1 MGWIHLIYGKM
12 MKIDE
17 KLKRKL
23 LIVQGCTLFF
33 FVGFLSLFYM
43 LGGGAQANYSVEEV
57 ALNLDTLPDVMVDEI
72 PNDRLEA
79 FRQATH
85 LLKQEKELEEANNS
99 FLFLEEDAENEMD
112 VLDTTINESLFETL
126 KEVVV
131 GSSEDP
137 IIPNRKQIAQ
147 RVPRRGEG
155 GSAIR
160 TAKNETSEDWEAK
173 MQAEIAERER
183 RLQELYYGKKV
194 VNEPLQTSSSTE
206 DEPTENEKDVK
217 ITKNKN
223 GFRTLGV
230 SGSSTTPQGSVR
242 AVIHGEQKD
251 ITESS
256 QIKLRILDPI
266 EVDGFMIPRNTI
278 IFGMASFSEN
288 RVNIDIENIAFRNNI
303 YPFRGRIYDQDGFL
317 GIYIPDN
324 LVNDAKTE
332 ASSETVSAA
341 DVNFSGLT
349 GIVSTGAN
357 AIVNAAKNV
366 VTGSIRRTKVTLPAN
381 YKLIIK
387 TNEK

>member
-1 MGWIHLIYGKM
+1 M
-12 MKIDE
+12 MKIDD

-33 FVGFLSLFYM
+33 FVGFLSIFYM
-43 LGGGAQANYSVEEV
+43 LGGGSQANYSVEEV

-79 FRQATH
+79 FKQATH

-99 FLFLEEDAENEMD
+99 FLFLEEDVEKETNI
-112 VLDTTINESLFETL
+112 LDTTIDESLFETL

-131 GSSEDP
+131 GSSGAP

-147 RVPRRGEG
+147 RTPRKGSG
-155 GSAIR
+155 GSATR
-160 TAKNETSEDWEAK
+160 TAKDETAEDWEAQ

-194 VNEPLQTSSSTE
+194 VNELPQTSSSTE
-206 DEPTENEKDVK
+206 DEPTENEKEVK
-217 ITKNKN
+217 TTKNKN

-230 SGSSTTPQGSVR
+230 SATSTAPKGSVR

-332 ASSETVSAA
+332 ASSETVSSA

-349 GIVSTGAN
+349 GIVSSGAN

>member
-1 MGWIHLIYGKM
+1 M

-85 LLKQEKELEEANNS
+85 LLKQEKELEEVNNS

>member
-1 MGWIHLIYGKM
+1 M
-12 MKIDE
+12 MKIDD

-23 LIVQGCTLFF
+23 LIVQGCTLFL
-33 FVGFLSLFYM
+33 FVGLLSLFYM
-43 LGGGAQANYSVEEV
+43 LGGGSQANYSVEEV

-79 FRQATH
+79 FKQATH
-85 LLKQEKELEEANNS
+85 LLKQEKELEEVNNS
-99 FLFLEEDAENEMD
+99 FLFLEEVEENETNA
-112 VLDTTINESLFETL
+112 LDTTVNESVFDAL

-131 GSSEDP
+131 GSSEAP

-147 RVPRRGEG
+147 RTPRKGSG
-155 GSAIR
+155 GSATR
-160 TAKNETSEDWEAK
+160 TAKDETAEDWEAK

-194 VNEPLQTSSSTE
+194 VNELPQTSSSTE
-206 DEPTENEKDVK
+206 DEPTENEKEVK
-217 ITKNKN
+217 TTKNKN

-230 SGSSTTPQGSVR
+230 SATSTAPKGSVR

-332 ASSETVSAA
+332 ASSETVSSA

-349 GIVSTGAN
+349 GIVSSGAN

>member
-1 MGWIHLIYGKM
+1 M

-147 RVPRRGEG
+147 RVPRRGES

-278 IFGMASFSEN
+278 IFGMA
-288 RVNIDIENIAFRNNI
+288 
-303 YPFRGRIYDQDGFL
+303 
-317 GIYIPDN
+317 
-324 LVNDAKTE
+324 
-332 ASSETVSAA
+332 
-341 DVNFSGLT
+341 
-349 GIVSTGAN
+349 
-357 AIVNAAKNV
+357 
-366 VTGSIRRTKVTLPAN
+366 
-381 YKLIIK
+381 
-387 TNEK
+387 

>member
-1 MGWIHLIYGKM
+1 M
-12 MKIDE
+12 MKIDD

-33 FVGFLSLFYM
+33 FVGFLSIFYM
-43 LGGGAQANYSVEEV
+43 LGGGSQANYSVEEV

-79 FRQATH
+79 FKQATH

-99 FLFLEEDAENEMD
+99 FLFLEEDVEKETNI
-112 VLDTTINESLFETL
+112 LDTTIDESLFETL

-131 GSSEDP
+131 GSSEAP

-147 RVPRRGEG
+147 RTPRKGSG
-155 GSAIR
+155 GSATR
-160 TAKNETSEDWEAK
+160 TAKDETAEDWEAK

-194 VNEPLQTSSSTE
+194 VNELPQTSSSTE
-206 DEPTENEKDVK
+206 DEPTENEKEVK
-217 ITKNKN
+217 TTKNKN

-230 SGSSTTPQGSVR
+230 SATSTAPKGSVR

-332 ASSETVSAA
+332 ASSETVSSA

-349 GIVSTGAN
+349 GIVSSGAN

-366 VTGSIRRTKVTLPAN
+366 VIGSIRRTKVTLPAN

>member
-1 MGWIHLIYGKM
+1 M
-12 MKIDE
+12 MKIDD

-33 FVGFLSLFYM
+33 FVGFLSIFYM
-43 LGGGAQANYSVEEV
+43 LGGGSQANYSVEEV

-79 FRQATH
+79 FKQATH

-99 FLFLEEDAENEMD
+99 FLFLEEDVEKETNI
-112 VLDTTINESLFETL
+112 LDTTIDESLFETL

-131 GSSEDP
+131 GSSEAP
-137 IIPNRKQIAQ
+137 IIPNRKQVAQ
-147 RVPRRGEG
+147 RTHRKGSG
-155 GSAIR
+155 GSATR
-160 TAKNETSEDWEAK
+160 TAKDETAEDWEAK

-194 VNEPLQTSSSTE
+194 VNELPQTSSSTE
-206 DEPTENEKDVK
+206 DEPTENEKEVK
-217 ITKNKN
+217 TTKNKN

-230 SGSSTTPQGSVR
+230 SATSTVPKGSVR

-332 ASSETVSAA
+332 ASSETVSSA

-349 GIVSTGAN
+349 GIVSSGAN

>member
-1 MGWIHLIYGKM
+1 

-147 RVPRRGEG
+147 RVPRRGE
-155 GSAIR
+155 
-160 TAKNETSEDWEAK
+160 
-173 MQAEIAERER
+173 
-183 RLQELYYGKKV
+183 
-194 VNEPLQTSSSTE
+194 
-206 DEPTENEKDVK
+206 
-217 ITKNKN
+217 
-223 GFRTLGV
+223 
-230 SGSSTTPQGSVR
+230 SG
-242 AVIHGEQKD
+242 
-251 ITESS
+251 
-256 QIKLRILDPI
+256 
-266 EVDGFMIPRNTI
+266 
-278 IFGMASFSEN
+278 
-288 RVNIDIENIAFRNNI
+288 
-303 YPFRGRIYDQDGFL
+303 RG
-317 GIYIPDN
+317 
-324 LVNDAKTE
+324 
-332 ASSETVSAA
+332 
-341 DVNFSGLT
+341 
-349 GIVSTGAN
+349 
-357 AIVNAAKNV
+357 
-366 VTGSIRRTKVTLPAN
+366 
-381 YKLIIK
+381 
-387 TNEK
+387 

>member
-1 MGWIHLIYGKM
+1 M
-12 MKIDE
+12 MKIDD

-33 FVGFLSLFYM
+33 FVGFLSIFYM
-43 LGGGAQANYSVEEV
+43 LGGGSQANYSVEEV

-79 FRQATH
+79 FKQATH

-99 FLFLEEDAENEMD
+99 FLFLEEDVEKETNI
-112 VLDTTINESLFETL
+112 LDTTIDESLFETL

-131 GSSEDP
+131 GSSGAP

-147 RVPRRGEG
+147 RTPRKGSG
-155 GSAIR
+155 GSATR
-160 TAKNETSEDWEAK
+160 TAKDETAEDWEAK

-194 VNEPLQTSSSTE
+194 VNELPQTSSSTE
-206 DEPTENEKDVK
+206 DEPTENEKEVK
-217 ITKNKN
+217 TTKNKN

-230 SGSSTTPQGSVR
+230 SATSTAPKGSVR

-266 EVDGFMIPRNTI
+266 EVDGFMILRNTI

-332 ASSETVSAA
+332 ASSETVSSA

-349 GIVSTGAN
+349 GIVSSGAN

>member
-1 MGWIHLIYGKM
+1 M
-12 MKIDE
+12 MKIDD

-33 FVGFLSLFYM
+33 FVGFLSIFYM
-43 LGGGAQANYSVEEV
+43 LGGGSQANYSVEEV

-79 FRQATH
+79 FKQATH

-99 FLFLEEDAENEMD
+99 FLFLEEDVEKETNI
-112 VLDTTINESLFETL
+112 LDTTIDESLFETL

-131 GSSEDP
+131 GSSEAP

-147 RVPRRGEG
+147 RTPRKGSG
-155 GSAIR
+155 GSATR
-160 TAKNETSEDWEAK
+160 TAKDETAEDWEAK

-194 VNEPLQTSSSTE
+194 VNELPQTSSSTE
-206 DEPTENEKDVK
+206 DEPTENEKEVK
-217 ITKNKN
+217 TTKNKN

-230 SGSSTTPQGSVR
+230 SATSTAPKGSVR

-332 ASSETVSAA
+332 ASSETVSSA

-349 GIVSTGAN
+349 GIVSSGAN
-357 AIVNAAKNV
+357 AIVNAAKNI

>member
-1 MGWIHLIYGKM
+1 M
-12 MKIDE
+12 MKIDD
-17 KLKRKL
+17 KLKRTL

-33 FVGFLSLFYM
+33 FVGFLSIFYM
-43 LGGGAQANYSVEEV
+43 LGGGSQANYSVEEV

-79 FRQATH
+79 FKQATH

-99 FLFLEEDAENEMD
+99 FLFLEEDVEKETNI
-112 VLDTTINESLFETL
+112 LDTTIDESLFETL

-131 GSSEDP
+131 GSSGAP

-147 RVPRRGEG
+147 RTPRKGSG
-155 GSAIR
+155 GSATR
-160 TAKNETSEDWEAK
+160 TAKDETAEDWEAK

-194 VNEPLQTSSSTE
+194 VNELPQTSSSTE
-206 DEPTENEKDVK
+206 DEPTENEKEVK
-217 ITKNKN
+217 TTKNKN

-230 SGSSTTPQGSVR
+230 SATSTAPKGSVR

-332 ASSETVSAA
+332 ASSETVSSA

-349 GIVSTGAN
+349 GIVSSGAN

>member
-1 MGWIHLIYGKM
+1 M
-12 MKIDE
+12 MKIDD

-33 FVGFLSLFYM
+33 FVGFLSIFYM
-43 LGGGAQANYSVEEV
+43 LGGGSQANYSVEEV

-79 FRQATH
+79 FKQATH

-99 FLFLEEDAENEMD
+99 FLFLEEDVEKETNI
-112 VLDTTINESLFETL
+112 LDTTIDESLFETL

-131 GSSEDP
+131 GSSGAP

-147 RVPRRGEG
+147 RTPRKGSG
-155 GSAIR
+155 GSATR
-160 TAKNETSEDWEAK
+160 TAKDETAEDWEAK

-194 VNEPLQTSSSTE
+194 VNELPQTSSSTE
-206 DEPTENEKDVK
+206 DEPTENEKEVK
-217 ITKNKN
+217 TTKNKN

-230 SGSSTTPQGSVR
+230 SATSTAPKGSVR

-332 ASSETVSAA
+332 ASSETVSSA

-349 GIVSTGAN
+349 GIVSSGAN

>member
-1 MGWIHLIYGKM
+1 M
-12 MKIDE
+12 MKIDD

-33 FVGFLSLFYM
+33 FVGFLSIFYM
-43 LGGGAQANYSVEEV
+43 LGGGSQANYSGEEV

-79 FRQATH
+79 FKQATH

-99 FLFLEEDAENEMD
+99 FLFLEEDVEKETNI
-112 VLDTTINESLFETL
+112 LDTTIDESLFETL

-131 GSSEDP
+131 GSSGAP

-147 RVPRRGEG
+147 RTPRKGSG
-155 GSAIR
+155 GSATR
-160 TAKNETSEDWEAK
+160 TAKDETAEDWEAQ

-194 VNEPLQTSSSTE
+194 VNELPQTSSSTE
-206 DEPTENEKDVK
+206 DEPIENEKEVK
-217 ITKNKN
+217 TTKNKN

-230 SGSSTTPQGSVR
+230 SATSTAPKGSVR

-332 ASSETVSAA
+332 ASSETVSSA

-349 GIVSTGAN
+349 GIVSSGAN

>member
-1 MGWIHLIYGKM
+1 M
-12 MKIDE
+12 MKIDD

-33 FVGFLSLFYM
+33 FVGFLSIFYM
-43 LGGGAQANYSVEEV
+43 LGGGLQANYSVEEV

-79 FRQATH
+79 FKQATH

-99 FLFLEEDAENEMD
+99 FLFLEEDVEKETNI
-112 VLDTTINESLFETL
+112 LDTTIDESLFETL

-131 GSSEDP
+131 GSSEAQ

-147 RVPRRGEG
+147 RTPRKGSG
-155 GSAIR
+155 GSATR
-160 TAKNETSEDWEAK
+160 TAKDETAEDWEAK

-194 VNEPLQTSSSTE
+194 VNELPQTSSSTE
-206 DEPTENEKDVK
+206 DEPTENEKEVK
-217 ITKNKN
+217 TTKNKN

-230 SGSSTTPQGSVR
+230 SATSTVPKGSVR

-332 ASSETVSAA
+332 ASSETVSSA

-349 GIVSTGAN
+349 GIVSSGAN

>member
-1 MGWIHLIYGKM
+1 M
-12 MKIDE
+12 MKIDD

-33 FVGFLSLFYM
+33 FVGFLSIFYM
-43 LGGGAQANYSVEEV
+43 LGGGSQANYSVEEV

-79 FRQATH
+79 FKQATH

-99 FLFLEEDAENEMD
+99 FLFLEEDVEKETNI
-112 VLDTTINESLFETL
+112 LDTTIDESLFETL

-131 GSSEDP
+131 GSSGAP

-147 RVPRRGEG
+147 RTPRKGSG
-155 GSAIR
+155 GSATR
-160 TAKNETSEDWEAK
+160 TAKDETAEDWEAK

-194 VNEPLQTSSSTE
+194 VNELPQTSSSKE
-206 DEPTENEKDVK
+206 DEPTENEKEVK
-217 ITKNKN
+217 TTKNKN

-230 SGSSTTPQGSVR
+230 SATSTAPKGSVR

-332 ASSETVSAA
+332 ASSETVSSA

-349 GIVSTGAN
+349 GIVSSGAN

>member
-1 MGWIHLIYGKM
+1 M
-12 MKIDE
+12 MKIDD

-33 FVGFLSLFYM
+33 FVGFLSIFYM
-43 LGGGAQANYSVEEV
+43 LGGGSQANYSVEEV

-79 FRQATH
+79 FKQATH

-99 FLFLEEDAENEMD
+99 FLFLEEDVEKETNI
-112 VLDTTINESLFETL
+112 LDTTIDESLFETL

-131 GSSEDP
+131 GSSEAP
-137 IIPNRKQIAQ
+137 IIPNRKQVAQ
-147 RVPRRGEG
+147 RTPRKGSG
-155 GSAIR
+155 GSATR
-160 TAKNETSEDWEAK
+160 TAKDETAEDWEAK

-194 VNEPLQTSSSTE
+194 ENELPQTSSSTE
-206 DEPTENEKDVK
+206 DEPTENEKEVK
-217 ITKNKN
+217 TTKNKN

-230 SGSSTTPQGSVR
+230 SATSTAPKGSVR

-332 ASSETVSAA
+332 ASSETVSSA

-349 GIVSTGAN
+349 GIVSSGAN

>member
-1 MGWIHLIYGKM
+1 M
-12 MKIDE
+12 MKIDD

-33 FVGFLSLFYM
+33 FVGFLSIFYM
-43 LGGGAQANYSVEEV
+43 LGGGSQANYSVEEV

-79 FRQATH
+79 FKQATH

-99 FLFLEEDAENEMD
+99 FLFLEEDVEKETNI
-112 VLDTTINESLFETL
+112 LDTTIDESLFETL

-131 GSSEDP
+131 GSSEAP
-137 IIPNRKQIAQ
+137 IIPNRKQVAQ
-147 RVPRRGEG
+147 RTPRKGSG
-155 GSAIR
+155 GSATR
-160 TAKNETSEDWEAK
+160 TAKDETAEDWEAK
-173 MQAEIAERER
+173 MHAEIAERER

-194 VNEPLQTSSSTE
+194 VNELPQTSSSTE
-206 DEPTENEKDVK
+206 DEPTENEKEVK
-217 ITKNKN
+217 TTKNKN

-230 SGSSTTPQGSVR
+230 SATSTAPKGSVR

-332 ASSETVSAA
+332 ASSETVSSA

-349 GIVSTGAN
+349 GIVSSGAN

>member
-1 MGWIHLIYGKM
+1 M
-12 MKIDE
+12 MKIDD

-33 FVGFLSLFYM
+33 FVGFLSIFYM
-43 LGGGAQANYSVEEV
+43 LGGGSQANYSVEEV

-79 FRQATH
+79 FKQATH

-99 FLFLEEDAENEMD
+99 FLFLEEDVEKETNI
-112 VLDTTINESLFETL
+112 LDTTIDESLFETL

-131 GSSEDP
+131 GSSEAP
-137 IIPNRKQIAQ
+137 IIPNRKQVAQ
-147 RVPRRGEG
+147 RTPRKGSG
-155 GSAIR
+155 GSATR
-160 TAKNETSEDWEAK
+160 TAKDETAEDWEAK

-194 VNEPLQTSSSTE
+194 VNELPQTSSSTE
-206 DEPTENEKDVK
+206 DEPTENEKEVK
-217 ITKNKN
+217 TTKNKN

-230 SGSSTTPQGSVR
+230 SATSTAPKGSVR

-332 ASSETVSAA
+332 ASSETVSSA

-349 GIVSTGAN
+349 GIVSSGAN

>member
-1 MGWIHLIYGKM
+1 M
-12 MKIDE
+12 MKIDD

-33 FVGFLSLFYM
+33 FVGFLSIFYM
-43 LGGGAQANYSVEEV
+43 LGGGSQANYSVEEV

-79 FRQATH
+79 FKQATH

-99 FLFLEEDAENEMD
+99 FLFLEEDVEKETNI
-112 VLDTTINESLFETL
+112 LDTTIDESLFETL

-131 GSSEDP
+131 GSSGAP

-147 RVPRRGEG
+147 RTPRKGSG
-155 GSAIR
+155 GSATR
-160 TAKNETSEDWEAK
+160 TAKDETAEDWEAK

-194 VNEPLQTSSSTE
+194 VNELPQTSSSTE
-206 DEPTENEKDVK
+206 DEPTENEKEVK
-217 ITKNKN
+217 TTKNRN

-230 SGSSTTPQGSVR
+230 SATSTAPKGSVR

-332 ASSETVSAA
+332 ASSETVSSA

-349 GIVSTGAN
+349 GIVSSGAN

>member
-1 MGWIHLIYGKM
+1 M

-85 LLKQEKELEEANNS
+85 LLKQEKELEEVNNS

-194 VNEPLQTSSSTE
+194 VNELPQTSSSTE
-206 DEPTENEKDVK
+206 DEPTENEKEVK
-217 ITKNKN
+217 TTKNKN

-230 SGSSTTPQGSVR
+230 SATSTAPKGSVR

-332 ASSETVSAA
+332 ASSETVSSA

-349 GIVSTGAN
+349 GIVSSGAN

>member
-1 MGWIHLIYGKM
+1 M
-12 MKIDE
+12 MKIDD

-33 FVGFLSLFYM
+33 FVGFLSIFYM
-43 LGGGAQANYSVEEV
+43 LGGGSQANYSVEEV

-79 FRQATH
+79 FKQATH

-99 FLFLEEDAENEMD
+99 FLFLEEDVEKETNI
-112 VLDTTINESLFETL
+112 LDTTIDESLFETL

-131 GSSEDP
+131 GSSEAP

-147 RVPRRGEG
+147 RTPRKGSG
-155 GSAIR
+155 GSATR
-160 TAKNETSEDWEAK
+160 TAKDETAEDWEAK

-194 VNEPLQTSSSTE
+194 VNELPQTSSSTE
-206 DEPTENEKDVK
+206 DEPTENEKEVK
-217 ITKNKN
+217 TTKNKN

-230 SGSSTTPQGSVR
+230 SATSTAPKGSVR

-332 ASSETVSAA
+332 ASSETVSSA

-349 GIVSTGAN
+349 GIVSSGAN

-366 VTGSIRRTKVTLPAN
+366 VTGSIRRTKVTLTAN

>member
-1 MGWIHLIYGKM
+1 M
-12 MKIDE
+12 MKIDD

-33 FVGFLSLFYM
+33 FVGFLSIFYM
-43 LGGGAQANYSVEEV
+43 LGGGSQANYSVEEV

-79 FRQATH
+79 FKQATH

-99 FLFLEEDAENEMD
+99 FLFLEEDVEKETNI
-112 VLDTTINESLFETL
+112 LDTTIDESLFETL

-131 GSSEDP
+131 GSSEAP
-137 IIPNRKQIAQ
+137 IIPNRKQVAQ
-147 RVPRRGEG
+147 RTPRKGSG
-155 GSAIR
+155 GSATR
-160 TAKNETSEDWEAK
+160 TAKDETAEDWEAK

-194 VNEPLQTSSSTE
+194 VNELPQTSSSTE
-206 DEPTENEKDVK
+206 DEPTENEKEVK
-217 ITKNKN
+217 TTKNKN

-230 SGSSTTPQGSVR
+230 SAISTAPKGSVR

-332 ASSETVSAA
+332 ASSETVSSA

-349 GIVSTGAN
+349 GIVSSGAN

>member
-1 MGWIHLIYGKM
+1 M

-147 RVPRRGEG
+147 RVPRRGES

-223 GFRTLGV
+223 GFRTLSV

-266 EVDGFMIPRNTI
+266 EVGGFMIPRNTI

>member
-1 MGWIHLIYGKM
+1 M
-12 MKIDE
+12 MKIDD

-33 FVGFLSLFYM
+33 FVGFLSIFYM
-43 LGGGAQANYSVEEV
+43 LGGGSQANYSVEEV

-79 FRQATH
+79 FKQATH

-99 FLFLEEDAENEMD
+99 FLFLEEDVEKETNI
-112 VLDTTINESLFETL
+112 LDTTIDESLFETL

-131 GSSEDP
+131 GSSEAP

-147 RVPRRGEG
+147 RTPRKGSG
-155 GSAIR
+155 GSATR
-160 TAKNETSEDWEAK
+160 TAKDETAEDWEAQ

-194 VNEPLQTSSSTE
+194 VNELPQTSSSTE
-206 DEPTENEKDVK
+206 DEPTENEKEVK
-217 ITKNKN
+217 TTKNKN

-230 SGSSTTPQGSVR
+230 SATSTAPKGSVR

-332 ASSETVSAA
+332 ASSETVSSA

-349 GIVSTGAN
+349 GIVSSGAN

>member
-1 MGWIHLIYGKM
+1 M

-43 LGGGAQANYSVEEV
+43 LGGGAQANYSDEEV

-99 FLFLEEDAENEMD
+99 FLFLEEDAENEVD

-137 IIPNRKQIAQ
+137 IILNRKQIAQ

-160 TAKNETSEDWEAK
+160 TAKDETSEDWEAK

-194 VNEPLQTSSSTE
+194 VNEPLQTSSSKE
-206 DEPTENEKDVK
+206 DEPAENEKDVR

-230 SGSSTTPQGSVR
+230 SGSSTTLQGSVR

-381 YKLIIK
+381 YKLIIR

>member
-1 MGWIHLIYGKM
+1 M

-99 FLFLEEDAENEMD
+99 FLFLEEEAENEMD

-266 EVDGFMIPRNTI
+266 EVDSFMIPRNTI

>member
-1 MGWIHLIYGKM
+1 M
-12 MKIDE
+12 MKIDD

-33 FVGFLSLFYM
+33 FVGFLSIFYM
-43 LGGGAQANYSVEEV
+43 LGGGSQANYSVEEV

-79 FRQATH
+79 FKQATH

-99 FLFLEEDAENEMD
+99 FLFLEEDVEKETNI
-112 VLDTTINESLFETL
+112 LDTTIDESLFETL

-131 GSSEDP
+131 GSSEAP
-137 IIPNRKQIAQ
+137 LIPNRKQIAQ
-147 RVPRRGEG
+147 RTPRKGSG
-155 GSAIR
+155 GSATR
-160 TAKNETSEDWEAK
+160 TAKDETAEDWEAK

-194 VNEPLQTSSSTE
+194 VNELPQTSSSTE
-206 DEPTENEKDVK
+206 DEPTENEKEVK
-217 ITKNKN
+217 TTKNKN

-230 SGSSTTPQGSVR
+230 SATSTAPKGSVR

-332 ASSETVSAA
+332 ASSETVSSA

-349 GIVSTGAN
+349 GIVSSGAN

>member
-1 MGWIHLIYGKM
+1 M
-12 MKIDE
+12 MKIDD

-33 FVGFLSLFYM
+33 FVGFLSIFYM
-43 LGGGAQANYSVEEV
+43 LGGGSQANYSVEEV

-79 FRQATH
+79 FKQATH

-99 FLFLEEDAENEMD
+99 FLFLEEDVEKETNI
-112 VLDTTINESLFETL
+112 LDTTIDESLFETL

-131 GSSEDP
+131 ASSGAP

-147 RVPRRGEG
+147 RTPRKGSG
-155 GSAIR
+155 GSATR
-160 TAKNETSEDWEAK
+160 TAKDETAEDWEAK

-194 VNEPLQTSSSTE
+194 VNELPQTSSSTE
-206 DEPTENEKDVK
+206 DEPTENEKEVK
-217 ITKNKN
+217 TTKNKN

-230 SGSSTTPQGSVR
+230 SATSTAPKGSVR

-332 ASSETVSAA
+332 ASSETVSSA

-349 GIVSTGAN
+349 GIVSSGAN

>member
-1 MGWIHLIYGKM
+1 M
-12 MKIDE
+12 MKIDD

-33 FVGFLSLFYM
+33 FVGFLSIFYM
-43 LGGGAQANYSVEEV
+43 LGGGSQANYSVEEV

-79 FRQATH
+79 FKQATH

-99 FLFLEEDAENEMD
+99 FLFLEEDVEKETNI
-112 VLDTTINESLFETL
+112 LDTTIDESLFETL

-131 GSSEDP
+131 GSSGAP

-147 RVPRRGEG
+147 RTPRKGSG
-155 GSAIR
+155 GSATR
-160 TAKNETSEDWEAK
+160 TAKDETAEDWEAQ

-194 VNEPLQTSSSTE
+194 VNELPQTSSSTE
-206 DEPTENEKDVK
+206 DEPIENEKEVK
-217 ITKNKN
+217 TTKNKN

-230 SGSSTTPQGSVR
+230 SATSTAPKGSVR

-332 ASSETVSAA
+332 ASSETVSSA

-349 GIVSTGAN
+349 GIVSSGAN

>member
-1 MGWIHLIYGKM
+1 M

-43 LGGGAQANYSVEEV
+43 LGGGAQANYSDEEV

-147 RVPRRGEG
+147 RVPRRGES

-194 VNEPLQTSSSTE
+194 VNELPQTSSSTE
-206 DEPTENEKDVK
+206 DEPTENEKEVK
-217 ITKNKN
+217 TTKNKN

-230 SGSSTTPQGSVR
+230 SATSTAPKGSVR

-332 ASSETVSAA
+332 ASSETVSSA

-349 GIVSTGAN
+349 GIVSSGAN

>member
-1 MGWIHLIYGKM
+1 

-147 RVPRRGEG
+147 RVPRRGES

>member
-1 MGWIHLIYGKM
+1 M
-12 MKIDE
+12 MKIDD

-33 FVGFLSLFYM
+33 FVGFLSIFYM
-43 LGGGAQANYSVEEV
+43 LGGGSQANYSVEEV

-79 FRQATH
+79 FKQATH

-99 FLFLEEDAENEMD
+99 FLFLEEDVEKETNI
-112 VLDTTINESLFETL
+112 LDTTIDESLFETL

-131 GSSEDP
+131 GSSEAP

-147 RVPRRGEG
+147 RTPRKGSGE
-155 GSAIR
+155 SATR
-160 TAKNETSEDWEAK
+160 TAKDETAEDWEAK

-194 VNEPLQTSSSTE
+194 VNELPQTSSSTE
-206 DEPTENEKDVK
+206 DEPTENEKEVK
-217 ITKNKN
+217 TTKNKN

-230 SGSSTTPQGSVR
+230 SATSTAPKGSVR

-332 ASSETVSAA
+332 ASSETVSSA

-349 GIVSTGAN
+349 GIVSSGAN

>member
-1 MGWIHLIYGKM
+1 M
-12 MKIDE
+12 MKIDD

-33 FVGFLSLFYM
+33 FVGFLSIFYM
-43 LGGGAQANYSVEEV
+43 LGGGSQANYSVEEV

-79 FRQATH
+79 FKQATH

-99 FLFLEEDAENEMD
+99 FLFLEEDVEKETNI
-112 VLDTTINESLFETL
+112 LDTTIDESLFETL

-131 GSSEDP
+131 GSSEAP

-147 RVPRRGEG
+147 RTPRKGSG
-155 GSAIR
+155 GSATR
-160 TAKNETSEDWEAK
+160 TAKDETAENWEAK

-194 VNEPLQTSSSTE
+194 VNELPQTSSSTE
-206 DEPTENEKDVK
+206 DEPTENEKEVK
-217 ITKNKN
+217 TTKNKN

-230 SGSSTTPQGSVR
+230 SATSTAPKGSVR

-332 ASSETVSAA
+332 ASSETVSSA

-349 GIVSTGAN
+349 GIVSSGAN

>member
-1 MGWIHLIYGKM
+1 M
-12 MKIDE
+12 MKIDD

-33 FVGFLSLFYM
+33 FVGFLSIFYM
-43 LGGGAQANYSVEEV
+43 LGGGSQANYSVEEV

-79 FRQATH
+79 FKQATH

-99 FLFLEEDAENEMD
+99 FLFLEEDVEKETNI
-112 VLDTTINESLFETL
+112 LDTTIDESLFETL

-131 GSSEDP
+131 GSSEAP

-147 RVPRRGEG
+147 RTPRKGSG
-155 GSAIR
+155 GSATR
-160 TAKNETSEDWEAK
+160 TAKDETAEDWEAK
-173 MQAEIAERER
+173 MQAEIAEKER

-194 VNEPLQTSSSTE
+194 VNELPQTSSSTE
-206 DEPTENEKDVK
+206 DEPTENEKEVK
-217 ITKNKN
+217 TTKNKN

-230 SGSSTTPQGSVR
+230 SATSTVPKGSVR

-332 ASSETVSAA
+332 ASSETVSSA

-349 GIVSTGAN
+349 GIVSSGAN

>member
-1 MGWIHLIYGKM
+1 M
-12 MKIDE
+12 MKIDD

-33 FVGFLSLFYM
+33 FVGFLSIFYM
-43 LGGGAQANYSVEEV
+43 LGGGSQANYSVEEV

-79 FRQATH
+79 FKQATH

-99 FLFLEEDAENEMD
+99 FLFLEEDVEKETNI
-112 VLDTTINESLFETL
+112 LDTTIDESLFETL

-131 GSSEDP
+131 GSSEAP

-147 RVPRRGEG
+147 RTPRKGSG
-155 GSAIR
+155 GSATR
-160 TAKNETSEDWEAK
+160 TAKDETAEDWEAK

-194 VNEPLQTSSSTE
+194 VNELPQTSSSTE
-206 DEPTENEKDVK
+206 DEPTENEKEVK
-217 ITKNKN
+217 TTKNKN

-230 SGSSTTPQGSVR
+230 SATSTAPKGSVR

-332 ASSETVSAA
+332 ASSETVSSA

-349 GIVSTGAN
+349 GIVSSGAN

-366 VTGSIRRTKVTLPAN
+366 VTGSIRRTKITLPAN

>member
-1 MGWIHLIYGKM
+1 M
-12 MKIDE
+12 MKIDD

-33 FVGFLSLFYM
+33 FVGFLSIFYM
-43 LGGGAQANYSVEEV
+43 LGGGSQANYSVEEV

-79 FRQATH
+79 FKQATH

-99 FLFLEEDAENEMD
+99 FLFLEEDVEKETNI
-112 VLDTTINESLFETL
+112 LDTTIDESLFETL

-131 GSSEDP
+131 GSSEAP

-147 RVPRRGEG
+147 RTPRKGSG
-155 GSAIR
+155 GSATR
-160 TAKNETSEDWEAK
+160 TAKDETAEDWEAK
-173 MQAEIAERER
+173 MQAEIAEKER

-194 VNEPLQTSSSTE
+194 VNELPQTSSSTE
-206 DEPTENEKDVK
+206 DEPTENEKEVK
-217 ITKNKN
+217 TTKNKN

-230 SGSSTTPQGSVR
+230 SATSTAPKGSVR

-332 ASSETVSAA
+332 ASSETVSSA

-349 GIVSTGAN
+349 GIVSSGAN

>member
-1 MGWIHLIYGKM
+1 M
-12 MKIDE
+12 MKIDD

-33 FVGFLSLFYM
+33 FVGFLSIFYM
-43 LGGGAQANYSVEEV
+43 LGGGSQANYSVEEV

-79 FRQATH
+79 FKQATH

-99 FLFLEEDAENEMD
+99 FLFLEEDVEKETNI
-112 VLDTTINESLFETL
+112 LDTTIDESLFETL

-131 GSSEDP
+131 GSSEAP

-147 RVPRRGEG
+147 RTPRKGSG
-155 GSAIR
+155 GSATR
-160 TAKNETSEDWEAK
+160 TAKDETAEDWEAK

-194 VNEPLQTSSSTE
+194 VNELPQTSSSTE
-206 DEPTENEKDVK
+206 DEPTENEKEVK
-217 ITKNKN
+217 TTKNKN

-230 SGSSTTPQGSVR
+230 SATSTAPKGSVR

-332 ASSETVSAA
+332 ASSETISSA

-349 GIVSTGAN
+349 GIVSSGAN

>member
-1 MGWIHLIYGKM
+1 M

-99 FLFLEEDAENEMD
+99 FLFLEEEAENEMD